1 MDKKVIYGLGAVA
14 LLGAIW
20 YFKKK
25 KDDEALASMADMGAM
40 AEEAPAEE
48 GGAGGGGGGGGASAP
63 SASDVAV
70 GEMAKEEVKK
80 SMDLGGLD
88 MASQK
93 VEKSAKVT
101 AMVGSM
107 ASKGKEVPRDMVKAV
122 LKAPIPK
129 AVKGQIL
136 SATMQGKTVQ
146 SVPRMA
152 QPPMVSN
159 KAIVTPKGVVAPKP
173 ASAPRTVL
181 APKPAPAPSR
191 AVVAPKPA
199 PARPMVASR
208 PAPAPARPMVAS
220 RPAPA
225 PARAVVAP
233 KPAPSRPA
241 PAPFKKFDGFVDD
254 YDNFDTDDMFANVG
268 GNVTMC
274 GSGNSCPQGNF
285 CLTNATN
292 IQTGQVG
299 NYCVPPNFTT
309 STPIRRFSSARFD
322 GDDMMDNFAGASDF

>member
-25 KDDEALASMADMGAM
+25 KDEEALASMGDMGAM
-40 AEEAPAEE
+40 AEEPAEE
-48 GGAGGGGGGGGASAP
+48 GGAGGGGGGGASAP
-63 SASDVAV
+63 APSDVAV

-88 MASQK
+88 MASKK

-107 ASKGKEVPRDMVKAV
+107 ASKGKAVPREMIKSV

-129 AVKGQIL
+129 GVKGAIL
-136 SATMQGKTVQ
+136 SATMQGRTVQ
-146 SVPRMA
+146 SIPKTAIRPTTGIV
-152 QPPMVSN
+152 N
-159 KAIVTPKGVVAPKP
+159 KAIGKVGAITVTPMKKTVSKSGVAKANPVTK
-173 ASAPRTVL
+173 
-181 APKPAPAPSR
+181 
-191 AVVAPKPA
+191 
-199 PARPMVASR
+199 
-208 PAPAPARPMVAS
+208 
-220 RPAPA
+220 
-225 PARAVVAP
+225 
-233 KPAPSRPA
+233 
-241 PAPFKKFDGFVDD
+241 FKKFDGFADD

-274 GSGNSCPQGNF
+274 GSGGSCPQGNY

-292 IQTGQVG
+292 VQTGQVG
-299 NYCVPPNFTT
+299 NYCVPSNYMT
-309 STPIRRFSSARFD
+309 STSIRRYTSARFD

>member
-25 KDDEALASMADMGAM
+25 KDEEALASMGDMGAM
-40 AEEAPAEE
+40 AEAPAEE

-63 SASDVAV
+63 SPSDVAV

-93 VEKSAKVT
+93 VEKSAKIT

-107 ASKGKEVPRDMVKAV
+107 ASKGKEVPREMVKSV

-159 KAIVTPKGVVAPKP
+159 KDIVTPKGVVATKP
-173 ASAPRTVL
+173 APAPRTVL
-181 APKPAPAPSR
+181 APKPASAP
-191 AVVAPKPA
+191 VKPMGILKPA
-199 PARPMVASR
+199 PTSAFPI
-208 PAPAPARPMVAS
+208 
-220 RPAPA
+220 
-225 PARAVVAP
+225 
-233 KPAPSRPA
+233 APSRPA
-241 PAPFKKFDGFVDD
+241 PAPIRTVAPSRPAPAPIRTVASRPAPVSFKKFDG
-254 YDNFDTDDMFANVG
+254 
-268 GNVTMC
+268 
-274 GSGNSCPQGNF
+274 
-285 CLTNATN
+285 
-292 IQTGQVG
+292 
-299 NYCVPPNFTT
+299 
-309 STPIRRFSSARFD
+309 FD
-322 GDDMMDNFAGASDF
+322 GDDMMDNFGGASDF

>member
-25 KDDEALASMADMGAM
+25 KDDEALASMADASMGDMGGM
-40 AEEAPAEE
+40 AEE
-48 GGAGGGGGGGGASAP
+48 GAGGGGAGGGGGASAP
-63 SASDVAV
+63 SKEDVAV

-88 MASQK
+88 MASKK

-107 ASKGKEVPRDMVKAV
+107 ASKGKAVPREMVKSV

-129 AVKGQIL
+129 GLKGKIL
-136 SATMQGKTVQ
+136 SATTQNKTVQ
-146 SVPRMA
+146 SIPKLFGKPIA
-152 QPPMVSN
+152 
-159 KAIVTPKGVVAPKP
+159 KAGIVTVAPKKK
-173 ASAPRTVL
+173 TVSVQ
-181 APKPAPAPSR
+181 AKMNPITK
-191 AVVAPKPA
+191 
-199 PARPMVASR
+199 
-208 PAPAPARPMVAS
+208 
-220 RPAPA
+220 
-225 PARAVVAP
+225 
-233 KPAPSRPA
+233 
-241 PAPFKKFDGFVDD
+241 FKKFDGFDE
-254 YDNFDTDDMFANVG
+254 YDNFDSDDMFANVG

-292 IQTGQVG
+292 VQTGQVG
-299 NYCVPPNFTT
+299 NYCVPSNYMT
-309 STPIRRFSSARFD
+309 STSIRRYSSARFD